1 MNLAKHERNMTAEP
15 VRVLHILEATGGGTM
30 RYMENIAE
38 ATLGLNF
45 LCGFAYGISRADS
58 SLLPFLDR
66 VKKRGWQ
73 TFMIEMGREIKPA
86 SDAKALLQLRRAIK
100 SFSPDILH
108 CHSSKAG
115 ALGRAASSTT
125 LKRPIRLY
133 SPHAVSAS
141 LGSTYLRIE
150 KQLARFTDRFVAV
163 SESERR
169 QIMDLTLA
177 INKPVDVIYPSIDF
191 EHFQPASQEE
201 ARALL
206 GFDSSPRVI
215 AVGRLIA
222 QKDPE
227 AFIQIMKRV
236 RSIRPDVLGVWV
248 GSGELGDE
256 FHASVVANGLQDVIS
271 VVPWVHDVRAYLAAA
286 DVLLSTAR
294 FESFGYVTAE
304 AYAMQRPVVASN
316 VTGTCDIMRKELAQ
330 WLFEPSD
337 YSRAAQLIIELI
349 NDPATAARIANQGRD
364 TMMRCFTTENMRES
378 LMNAYASALKPARQ
392 RAFSSSSKMGA
403 VSAVLIPT
411 KRPRDDA
418 AT

>member
-1 MNLAKHERNMTAEP
+1 
-15 VRVLHILEATGGGTM
+15 
-30 RYMENIAE
+30 
-38 ATLGLNF
+38 
-45 LCGFAYGISRADS
+45 
-58 SLLPFLDR
+58 
-66 VKKRGWQ
+66 
-73 TFMIEMGREIKPA
+73 
-86 SDAKALLQLRRAIK
+86 
-100 SFSPDILH
+100 
-108 CHSSKAG
+108 
-115 ALGRAASSTT
+115 
-125 LKRPIRLY
+125 
-133 SPHAVSAS
+133 
-141 LGSTYLRIE
+141 
-150 KQLARFTDRFVAV
+150 
-163 SESERR
+163 
-169 QIMDLTLA
+169 
-177 INKPVDVIYPSIDF
+177 
-191 EHFQPASQEE
+191 
-201 ARALL
+201 
-206 GFDSSPRVI
+206 VI

-337 YSRAAQLIIELI
+337 YPRAAQLIIELI